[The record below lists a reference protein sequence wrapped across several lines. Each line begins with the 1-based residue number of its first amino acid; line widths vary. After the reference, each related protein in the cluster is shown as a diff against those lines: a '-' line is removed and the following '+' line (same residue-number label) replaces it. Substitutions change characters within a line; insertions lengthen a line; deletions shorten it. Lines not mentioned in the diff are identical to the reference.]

1 MLKLKIEG
9 MSCGHCVMHVKEA
22 IAKVP
27 GVQGPVE
34 VSLEK
39 GEASVNGT
47 PALDALLAAVSEE
60 GYRAS
65 LAS

>member
-1 MLKLKIEG
+1 MLKLKIAG

-22 IAKVP
+22 LAKVP

-39 GEASVNGT
+39 GEAIVNGT
-47 PALDALLAAVSEE
+47 PTVDALLAAVDEE

-65 LAS
+65 VVS